1 MLWKKTAAIFE
12 STVQCCA
19 NVIFNQFLKNHFTCT
34 LYIYMCVCVYVEYS
48 SKHKNICKRK
58 PNGNHIKNKHPIY
71 RNGNLV

>member
-34 LYIYMCVCVYVEYS
+34 LYMCVCVCVCRIFFQTQKYLQKKTKWESYQKQTS
-48 SKHKNICKRK
+48 
-58 PNGNHIKNKHPIY
+58 
-71 RNGNLV
+71 NL